1 MGLYELFEDLQKID
15 RKITEQNEKDR
26 RIPCNVC
33 GDMFCYTDR
42 IELSDGICCPN
53 CTKFL
58 LGLIKNY
65 NLQV

>member
-42 IELSDGICCPN
+42 I
-53 CTKFL
+53 
-58 LGLIKNY
+58 
-65 NLQV
+65 